1 MKKKFFFIS
10 IILLLLISFNLI
22 SSFKTKSSSNSL
34 GNPILLGWENIKSY
48 NSNLNTLCYKN
59 TIISKNYGYKFVGI
73 DSNTPFITRDSLY
86 IKESHFK
93 INMEISNFSIIN
105 SISHYNPAGYD
116 ILKTKENYKSSLGLF
131 GDLYEKTEIYD
142 LISPSGA
149 IIGEKRFKKLILD
162 NIEFIPL
169 YKDSNDSIF
178 FESLNKDETISNIIN
193 NY

>member
-1 MKKKFFFIS
+1 MKKKIFYIS
-10 IILLLLISFNLI
+10 IILLLLLSFNLI
-22 SSFKTKSSSNSL
+22 SSFKTKAASNSL
-34 GNPILLGWENIKSY
+34 GNPILLGIENIKSY
-48 NSNLNTLCYKN
+48 NYNLNTLCYKN
-59 TIISKNYGYKFVGI
+59 TVITKNYGSTFVGI
-73 DSNTPFITRDSLY
+73 DSNTPFISRDALY
-86 IKESHFK
+86 IKESNFK
-93 INMEISNFSIIN
+93 INTKISNFSIIN

-142 LISPSGA
+142 LISPSGE

-178 FESLNKDETISNIIN
+178 LNL
-193 NY
+193 